1 MAYAEEIKIVVADY
15 ARRNSIKK
23 AVRTFHISRNTVRR
37 WYRERYQVVKPPSDE
52 PELDSF
58 FDDDDDIFK

>member
-1 MAYAEEIKIVVADY
+1 MAYAREIKIVVADY

-23 AVRTFHISRNTVRR
+23 AARTFRISRNTVRR

-52 PELDSF
+52 LELDGF
-58 FDDDDDIFK
+58 FDDGIFK